1 MSTSST
7 TYGGKK
13 SEEKRAPVE
22 TITSF
27 GKSDRIPKT
36 KHWGLRNLLAQGT
49 HRAANRNESFNI
61 PSALSSEKNM
71 MLEQPV
77 LQRRVKML
85 ACSQKSTIALLVGG
99 EMYTWGE
106 DDNSIGGDDN
116 EIPITE
122 DAYDHV
128 MWPRRINLMKEVIF
142 VAAGHDHFAAL
153 TVETKYNLYTWGKN
167 NAGQLGLGDKQN
179 KKVPRKIISWK
190 TRKKGNADFGNTLSQ
205 YVTDDLSDLRLVQ
218 VACSYKFTFAVTDN
232 NRVFGWGK
240 NNKGQL
246 GLCRAVIQ
254 GNHKMGPESK
264 KRVKAFSEL
273 FVLWPVELEEMRAL
287 GYNNNTIVNDDKK
300 VKIAQLMISVGSN
313 HASSW
318 MHLENVNQFSKA
330 YRTEHEQL
338 KKRVQQ
344 LETEAIQLRRH
355 AARNGGNGNST
366 GPKKIHG
373 ANSATSSELLESD
386 DHHSTAT
393 IESIINTTRRVTD
406 DPTLNAT
413 GRLLSELHNDLLVK
427 QVRHTVLFSP
437 KLNRL
442 FYTYFFVFLLFQG

>member
-1 MSTSST
+1 
-7 TYGGKK
+7 
-13 SEEKRAPVE
+13 
-22 TITSF
+22 
-27 GKSDRIPKT
+27 
-36 KHWGLRNLLAQGT
+36 
-49 HRAANRNESFNI
+49 
-61 PSALSSEKNM
+61 
-71 MLEQPV
+71 
-77 LQRRVKML
+77 
-85 ACSQKSTIALLVGG
+85 
-99 EMYTWGE
+99 
-106 DDNSIGGDDN
+106 
-116 EIPITE
+116 
-122 DAYDHV
+122 
-128 MWPRRINLMKEVIF
+128 
-142 VAAGHDHFAAL
+142 
-153 TVETKYNLYTWGKN
+153 
-167 NAGQLGLGDKQN
+167 
-179 KKVPRKIISWK
+179 
-190 TRKKGNADFGNTLSQ
+190 
-205 YVTDDLSDLRLVQ
+205 
-218 VACSYKFTFAVTDN
+218 
-232 NRVFGWGK
+232 
-240 NNKGQL
+240 
-246 GLCRAVIQ
+246 
-254 GNHKMGPESK
+254 
-264 KRVKAFSEL
+264 
-273 FVLWPVELEEMRAL
+273 
-287 GYNNNTIVNDDKK
+287 
-300 VKIAQLMISVGSN
+300 MISVGSN

-393 IESIINTTRRVTD
+393 IESIVNTTRRVTD